1 MADYI
6 DWAALNRS
14 SSSPS
19 YESIRDVVTSPR
31 GSFRDIAGKE
41 IMPLLQTGTDP
52 YLQQAINEIV
62 RQGKESKARTMADV
76 TTAAQSRGL
85 TGSSIESGD
94 IAQASYQ
101 QELGQQ
107 GQIAGMLAQDAASK
121 QQQMVSFL
129 TQAYGLDFQTANSMA
144 SELAQLMGQ
153 ELGRRNDL
161 EAARIAAKGLKDS
174 QPSFM
179 ETIAPSLIQATP
191 DIIGLLSDRR
201 AKEAIV
207 KIGQVKDVPFYSFK
221 YKGGTE
227 THIGVM
233 SDEVGHIPGAVI
245 KGDGFDSVDYSAV
258 MAHLQEK

>member
-1 MADYI
+1 MADFI
-6 DWAALNRS
+6 DWASINKAS
-14 SSSPS
+14 QSPS

-94 IAQASYQ
+94 LAQASYQ

-161 EAARIAAKGLKDS
+161 EAARIAAKAMKDA
-174 QPSFM
+174 QPSFL
-179 ETIAPSLIQATP
+179 ESITPALIGAGTKIAM
-191 DIIGLLSDRR
+191 SDRR

-221 YKGGTE
+221 YKGGEE